1 MRKILAAAAIIAA
14 SLVGHEARAE
24 SCKVESASQPDQWKF
39 IRVYDADTGKIV
51 YQQAINGGDSKPVT
65 VSGERVRVD
74 YKLPG
79 HTVYQTGTVAACK
92 GGNTVKT

>member
-1 MRKILAAAAIIAA
+1 MTKILALVAAIAA
-14 SLVGHEARAE
+14 ILVAHEARAE
-24 SCKVESASQPDQWKF
+24 SCKVESTSPPGQWKF
-39 IRVYDADTGKIV
+39 IRAFDADTGKVV

-79 HTVYQTGTVAACK
+79 HTVYQTGTVAPCK